1 MHIPDGFLSTRI
13 AVSLNAISGGTILY
27 ASRRVRLAGSDRMI
41 PVMGVLAAFVF
52 ASQMLN
58 FPIIGGTSGHL
69 IGGALLGILLGP
81 MAGFL
86 TMATVLIAQA
96 LFLQDGGLLA
106 LGANIFN
113 IGAITTF
120 VGYGTYSLLGGGRG
134 NGKYI
139 TVAGFLAAFVSLI
152 ASAACCALQLALS
165 ETIPLSIGLPSMVGY
180 HAVIGIVEGALT
192 AGILS
197 FLLHVRPDLLRTDIK
212 PKLNIVDWVGALVL
226 VAIPA
231 AILATAGS
239 SGLPDPLQRLLV
251 SNAPLSDSVSAAQ
264 ELLSFGRYQDYVV
277 RACIFFIFVAIVY
290 IAARLAQR
298 RGHSL

>member
-13 AVSLNAISGGTILY
+13 AVSLDAISGATILY
-27 ASRRVRLAGSDRMI
+27 ASRRVRLAASDRLV

-113 IGAITTF
+113 IGAVTVF
-120 VGYGTYSLLGGGRG
+120 VGCGTFSLLGGGKG
-134 NGKYI
+134 SGKRV
-139 TVAGFLAAFVSLI
+139 TLAGFLSAFISLI
-152 ASAACCALQLALS
+152 ASAAGCALQLALS
-165 ETIPLSIGLPSMVGY
+165 GTIPLRVGLPSMVGY
-180 HAVIGIVEGALT
+180 HVIIGIIEGGLT

-197 FLLHVRPDLLRTDIK
+197 FLLHVRPDLLKSDIK
-212 PKLNIVDWVGALVL
+212 PKLKIMDWAGALAL
-226 VAIPA
+226 VAVPA
-231 AILATAGS
+231 IILAMAGS
-239 SGLPDPLQRLLV
+239 SALPDPLQRLLV
-251 SNAPLSDSVSAAQ
+251 SNAPPSKSAGDAQ
-264 ELLSFGRYQDYVV
+264 QLLSFGRYADYVV
-277 RACIFFIFVAIVY
+277 RAGIFLIFIGIVY
-290 IAARLAQR
+290 IAARLARSR
-298 RGHSL
+298 RHSP

>member
-13 AVSLNAISGGTILY
+13 AGSLDVISGATILY
-27 ASRRVRLAGSDRMI
+27 ASRRVRLAASDRLI
-41 PVMGVLAAFVF
+41 PVMGVMAAFVF

-69 IGGALLGILLGP
+69 VGGALLGILLGP

-106 LGANIFN
+106 LGANVFN
-113 IGAITTF
+113 IGAVTAF
-120 VGYGTYSLLGGGRG
+120 VGYGTFSLLGGGRG
-134 NGKYI
+134 NGKRV
-139 TVAGFLAAFVSLI
+139 TFAGFLAAFVSLI

-165 ETIPLSIGLPSMVGY
+165 GTIPLNVGLISMTGY
-180 HAVIGIVEGALT
+180 HAFIGIIEGGLT

-197 FLLHVRPDLLRTDIK
+197 FLLHVRPDLLNAEIK
-212 PKLNIVDWVGALVL
+212 PKLNAMDWVGALVL

-231 AILATAGS
+231 GIIALAGS
-239 SGLPDPLQRLLV
+239 SGLPDPLQKLLV
-251 SNAPLSDSVSAAQ
+251 SNVSPSDSAAEAQ
-264 ELLSFGRYQDYVV
+264 TLLSFGRYQDYAV
-277 RACIFFIFVAIVY
+277 RAGIFMIFIGIVY
-290 IAARLAQR
+290 IAARLSRSR
-298 RGHSL
+298 RHNA